1 MVRLEGKVAIV
12 TGAGRS
18 VGRGI
23 ALRFAS
29 EGARVIVASRSPET
43 VDKVSAEIQANGGA
57 ALGVTVDVSNREAVD
72 AMVAEAIQRFGQ
84 VDILVNNAQ
93 SWGKPGRKDAD
104 PPPHALEDYPEDEWD
119 YTYQTG
125 LKGTLYGMWAVF
137 PGMRD
142 RGWGRIINF
151 YSPAAQQ
158 ALPNL
163 AAYNCTKEAI
173 RSLTRSAAREWGK
186 HGITV
191 NCISPV
197 IINDSGRRQLAR
209 ITDPDQLESAKRAS
223 LERIPLGR
231 FGDAEQDA
239 GAVLTFLASDDAGF
253 VTGET
258 LRVDGGF
265 AI

>member
-1 MVRLEGKVAIV
+1 MGRQEGKVAIV

-23 ALRFAS
+23 ALRLAS
-29 EGARVIVASRSPET
+29 EGASVVVASRSKET
-43 VDKVSAEIQANGGA
+43 VDEVTKEIQARGHPA
-57 ALGVTVDVSNREAVD
+57 IGVTVNVANRDAVND
-72 AMVAEAIQRFGQ
+72 MVAEGLRTFGR

-93 SWGKPGRKDAD
+93 SWGSPHRKDAD

-119 YTYQTG
+119 HTYQTG

-142 RGWGRIINF
+142 HGWGRIINF

-191 NCISPV
+191 NCVSPV
-197 IINDSGRRQLAR
+197 IVNESAQRRYEA
-209 ITDPDQLESAKRAS
+209 ITDPEELERAQRAA
-223 LERIPLGR
+223 LDRIPLGR

-239 GAVLTFLASDDAGF
+239 GSVISFLASADGSF
-253 VTGET
+253 LTGVT
-258 LRVDGGF
+258 LPVDGGF